1 MHDQIKKH
9 VERKREKTPREF
21 TDPISSIQNLLGEE
35 CHTVTK
41 TIESSDGTF
50 IQYYSNGDSYY
61 KVLSAEDYLKNIKT
75 QFTYIIEELKSTGSS
90 WKIKLIVCVVFEYDG
105 DNKKYEA

>member
-21 TDPISSIQNLLGEE
+21 IDPISSIQNLLGAE

-90 WKIKLIVCVVFEYDG
+90 WKL
-105 DNKKYEA
+105 N